1 MVQYTTITATKD
13 DPNPDPVESYMYT
26 VGNVSCSSSDQNEWE
41 YSEVTGQAAEMQ
53 NLLGGLFDYNVQA
66 ENPTFVGAEDVNG
79 LATNH
84 FSFQVSG
91 LGLQSGA
98 QVTANQ
104 GDYWLAQDGQYLVK
118 YSLVAETQDPSTS
131 AVLHMDMS
139 IDLTNANQPVDI
151 TLPEGCHP

>member
-1 MVQYTTITATKD
+1 M
-13 DPNPDPVESYMYT
+13 ESYSYT
-26 VGNVSCSSSDQNEWE
+26 VGNITCSGTDEDGWD
-41 YSEVTGQAAEMQ
+41 YSEATAQAVEMQ

-66 ENPTFVGAEDVNG
+66 ENPTFVGAEDMNG

-84 FSFQVSG
+84 FSFQING

-118 YSLVAETQDPSTS
+118 YTLMAETQDPGTST
-131 AVLHMDMS
+131 VLHMDMS
-139 IDLTNANQPVDI
+139 INLTNANQPVDI